1 LASDARVHIAT
12 HDEALIVDA
21 ERQVA
26 GQRPT
31 GDNVEFQM
39 LLGVREDRRDALIRN
54 GHRVRIYVPFG
65 DDWYG
70 YSTRRLKENPQVAG
84 YVAKAVLTGR

>member
-1 LASDARVHIAT
+1 VHIAT
-12 HDEALIVDA
+12 HDEQLIVDA

-26 GQRPT
+26 QHRPS
-31 GDNVEFQM
+31 GKDVEFQM
-39 LLGVREDRRDALIRN
+39 LLGVREDRRDALLKA
-54 GHRVRIYVPFG
+54 GHKVRIYVPFG

-84 YVAKAVLTGR
+84 YVAKAFLTGK